1 MCTDQATRGIGRAFS
16 VTQYIDHAALSRLD
30 LLFKKASEMENKDGY
45 PCAVPYFSLTMAD
58 SFNPRASCAL
68 ARSSLGP
75 NLIPV
80 IALGSLLSLQALIV
94 SSA

>member
-1 MCTDQATRGIGRAFS
+1 MEIL
-16 VTQYIDHAALSRLD
+16 ALCPIFLSHT
-30 LLFKKASEMENKDGY
+30 
-45 PCAVPYFSLTMAD
+45 VAD
-58 SFNPRASCAL
+58 SFNPRPSYAL

-75 NLIPV
+75 DLIPL

>member
-30 LLFKKASEMENKDGY
+30 LLFKTASEMENKDGDSST
-45 PCAVPYFSLTMAD
+45 VSNLSLTVAD
-58 SFNPRASCAL
+58 SFNPRASYAL

-75 NLIPV
+75 DLIPV